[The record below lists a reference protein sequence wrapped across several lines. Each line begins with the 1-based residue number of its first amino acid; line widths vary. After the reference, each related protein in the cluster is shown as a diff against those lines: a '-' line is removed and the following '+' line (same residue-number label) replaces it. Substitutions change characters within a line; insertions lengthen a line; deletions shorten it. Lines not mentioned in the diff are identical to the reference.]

1 MTEKNDGSHMRGRKR
16 RSQLNIRL
24 TPAEAEELRL
34 RASEAG
40 MTMTDYIVSSTL
52 RPEGRGAVAAKR
64 SVDDDYENLQ
74 RISERLSGIARSAAR
89 IEAQSR
95 EAVDPAARDALIET
109 ADRLRMFTFGC
120 EMELGKAMD
129 GIGAAYKSLNRTRH

>member
-1 MTEKNDGSHMRGRKR
+1 
-16 RSQLNIRL
+16 
-24 TPAEAEELRL
+24 
-34 RASEAG
+34 

-64 SVDDDYENLQ
+64 SVDDDHEALQ
-74 RISERLSGIARSAAR
+74 RISERLSSIARSAAR

-95 EAVDPAARDALIET
+95 EAADPDVRGALIET

>member
-1 MTEKNDGSHMRGRKR
+1 MIDESKQAPQQGRRR

-24 TPAEAEELRL
+24 TPAEAEELRV

-52 RPEGRGAVAAKR
+52 NPESRGAVAAKR

-95 EAVDPAARDALIET
+95 EAGEPDVRDALIET

-129 GIGAAYKSLNRTRH
+129 GIGAAYKYLNRTRH